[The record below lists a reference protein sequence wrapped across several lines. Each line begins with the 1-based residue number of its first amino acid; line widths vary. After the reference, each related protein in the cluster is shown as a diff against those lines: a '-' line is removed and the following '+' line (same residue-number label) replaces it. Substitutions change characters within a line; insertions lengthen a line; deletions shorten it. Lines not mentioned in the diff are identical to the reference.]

1 METRASHILIGG
13 FVLVSMIALFGFVI
27 WLARVEIAG
36 TTTVYDIY
44 FEGSVAGLG
53 VGGDVRYHGIKI
65 GAVQEINV
73 DAEDPTRVKVQV
85 EVDQATPIRE
95 GDMARLQL
103 QGITGLSFINIDG
116 ASKGAEPIQAP
127 DDGVPVIPSQPS
139 EFEKLFAGAPQ
150 LLDQANLLLV
160 HANELLSEDNR
171 RNLSGIIADIR
182 TLTSSLAGRSD
193 QVEAL
198 VDTWVETSKDVKRA
212 SHDVQV
218 LVTKSQGLVDE
229 ATTVLAVARSS
240 LMEFDDVVAVDVRGL
255 LGDLRKT
262 AKSAN
267 ELVEGANAIFTDNR
281 EELSVFASDGLGDIQ
296 HLVTETRLLIA
307 SLLRVSERLES
318 DGARFLLG
326 ERESEFKAE

>member
-13 FVLVSMIALFGFVI
+13 FVLVSVIALFGFII
-27 WLARVEIAG
+27 WLARVDVDG
-36 TTTVYDIY
+36 GRTLYDIY
-44 FEGSVAGLG
+44 FKGSVAGLS

-65 GAVQEINV
+65 GAVQTINV

-116 ASKGAEPIQAP
+116 ASKGAQPIEIP
-127 DDGVPVIPSQPS
+127 EDGVPVIPSQPS

-150 LLDQANLLLV
+150 LLDQANLLLL

-171 RNLSGIIADIR
+171 RNLSAIIADIR
-182 TLTSSLAGRSD
+182 TLTSSLAGRAD
-193 QVEAL
+193 QVETL
-198 VDTWVETSKDVKRA
+198 VDTWVETSKDVKQA

-218 LVTKSQGLVDE
+218 LVSKSQGLVDE

-240 LMEFDDVVAVDVRGL
+240 LMEFDDVVAIDVRGL

-267 ELVEGANAIFTDNR
+267 DLVDGANAIVTDNR
-281 EELSVFASDGLGDIQ
+281 EDLSVFASDGLGDIQ
-296 HLVTETRLLIA
+296 QLVTETRLLIA
-307 SLLRVSERLES
+307 SMLRVSERLES

-326 ERESEFKAE
+326 ERESEFKAD